1 MSDCSGIKTYLRPDE
16 FEISKYID
24 LSEKSEEERI
34 LEFVRT
40 IELAIDSLDREKY
53 GVDIFADIVNVSCN
67 NVNDIFTENS
77 KIIEDCII
85 TSPYIIIDEADVY
98 SNFVYGI
105 RLCLN
110 KYKEELIDINTFY
123 NYINRECETLKKSLN
138 FGHKPKVK
146 TNMK

>member
-1 MSDCSGIKTYLRPDE
+1 MSDCSGIKTYLRPNE

-53 GVDIFADIVNVSCN
+53 SLDIFADIVGVACN
-67 NVNDIFTENS
+67 NVSDIFVENS
-77 KIIEDCII
+77 KNVEDCVI
-85 TSPYIIIDEADVY
+85 TSPYIIIDKTEVY
-98 SNFVYGI
+98 SEFADGI
-105 RLCLN
+105 RLCLK
-110 KYKEELIDINTFY
+110 KYKEDLIDINTFY
-123 NYINRECETLKKSLN
+123 KHLNRDYEILKNTLNL
-138 FGHKPKVK
+138 GHKSKVK